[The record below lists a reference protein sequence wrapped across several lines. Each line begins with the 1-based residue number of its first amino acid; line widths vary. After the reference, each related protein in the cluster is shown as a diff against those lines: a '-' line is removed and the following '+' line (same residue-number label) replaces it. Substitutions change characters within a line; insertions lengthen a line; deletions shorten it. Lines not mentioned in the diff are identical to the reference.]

1 MCIRDRVCDGVGGQ
15 NASDVAS
22 GMAVYAISEELAKAR
37 RRYRMELAPTMPAGA
52 DEPAPWDDPNEL
64 FAFNASAVKRDPRA
78 TCAEQTMVKLLGS
91 TA

>member
-1 MCIRDRVCDGVGGQ
+1 MATMTDPGRTRPQNEDAVACDPQCGFVVVCDGVGGQ

-52 DEPAPWDDPNEL
+52 DEPAP
-64 FAFNASAVKRDPRA
+64 
-78 TCAEQTMVKLLGS
+78 
-91 TA
+91 